1 MKGLKNETDLAI
13 ADARAAIL
21 VERRELR
28 SVQPYFSGGR
38 LVEAREQREQRGLAG
53 ARRSHDRSCVP
64 ARHADRDGIED
75 GQLALGA
82 ANLFC
87 EMLCS

>member
-1 MKGLKNETDLAI
+1 MERLKNEPNLAVPQ
-13 ADARAAIL
+13 AGAAVL

-28 SVQPYFSGGR
+28 AVQPHFARRR
-38 LVEAREQREQRGLAG
+38 LVEAREQREQRGLACAG
-53 ARRSHDRSCVP
+53 RPDDRGGVA

-75 GQLALGA
+75 GQLTLGA

>member
-1 MKGLKNETDLAI
+1 MKRLKNEADLAV
-13 ADARAAIL
+13 ADAGTAIF

-28 SVQPYFSGGR
+28 SVQPDFSRGR
-38 LVEAREQREQRGLAG
+38 LVEAREQREQRGLTG
-53 ARRSHDRSCVP
+53 ARRPDDRGCMA

-75 GQLALGA
+75 GQLTLGA